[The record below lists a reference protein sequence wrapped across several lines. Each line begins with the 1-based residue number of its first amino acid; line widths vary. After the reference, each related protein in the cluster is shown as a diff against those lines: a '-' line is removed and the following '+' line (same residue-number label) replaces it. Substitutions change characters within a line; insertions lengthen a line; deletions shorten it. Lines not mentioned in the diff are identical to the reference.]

1 MQPGDDESDLHPR
14 QRFPGVPVPFIAA
27 LWELVSKGI
36 NAVFIQG
43 GGGFVIQRPKEFIAH
58 CLERFESLNMVD
70 TFTRQVNLYQFAY
83 IPTSSV
89 SRHKLWESNTL
100 GAIVYSD
107 PRGIFTSLATA
118 LELSNIRPAR
128 LKRKARGH
136 HPAECLRRGIHV
148 YCRSCLAGIGE
159 EGSGTDDDSSI
170 SGPANSQAVKIRQGT
185 RGRQSYSRAGGAGAT
200 IMVLRKPS
208 SALAVDAGTSSS
220 SPVMPE
226 SELPSSTF
234 EERQPPTHVVSGI
247 AGGLQDFL
255 FAGGASLST
264 DFDCSNVE
272 SWATRSAQAGS
283 KRFASHDDA
292 TDVPAPVSDGVSS
305 LKRSRIDALSAAA
318 SVAFSLP
325 SIPGPAVFLRT
336 TDPFDSKWDS
346 QPQVANAAAVSNAG
360 KDFEARCRSPA
371 SVSTMTPLFR
381 FMAPHVQSDG
391 CIPSGDARACRIPL
405 PLPQESESPW
415 HARICIV

>member
-1 MQPGDDESDLHPR
+1 
-14 QRFPGVPVPFIAA
+14 
-27 LWELVSKGI
+27 
-36 NAVFIQG
+36 
-43 GGGFVIQRPKEFIAH
+43 
-58 CLERFESLNMVD
+58 
-70 TFTRQVNLYQFAY
+70 
-83 IPTSSV
+83 
-89 SRHKLWESNTL
+89 
-100 GAIVYSD
+100 VYSD

-159 EGSGTDDDSSI
+159 EGSGTDDDSSS
-170 SGPANSQAVKIRQGT
+170 SGPVNSQAVKTRQGT
-185 RGRQSYSRAGGAGAT
+185 RGRQSYSRARGAT
-200 IMVLRKPS
+200 MVLRKPS
-208 SALAVDAGTSSS
+208 SAVDAGTSSS

-234 EERQPPTHVVSGI
+234 EERQPPIHVISAI

-283 KRFASHDDA
+283 KRFASHEDA
-292 TDVPAPVSDGVSS
+292 ADVPALVSDGVSS

-325 SIPGPAVFLRT
+325 T
-336 TDPFDSKWDS
+336 TDPFGAFLVAFDIIHCKLLAWATSCPYLVLGADSKWDS
-346 QPQVANAAAVSNAG
+346 QPQVGNAAAVSNVG

-371 SVSTMTPLFR
+371 SVSTMMPLFR